1 MDAGSVVYIIKAET
15 DQLLKANKQ
24 VDKFLSQLQSSF
36 DGADKAADNLGDTL
50 KQAGSAIDDTSSA
63 AGGMAKNVAAV
74 EGAIGKLNTNINS
87 LTRAILESRS
97 GVSGASSEF
106 SRAESIIESL
116 GNQLAILEEQQE
128 GSARGAAIL
137 AAQLRAGSNAT
148 EAEKKTIADLTGR
161 LYDMK
166 NGAEAGAKG
175 TKNWKSTMQQAGYQ
189 VNDFI
194 VQVQGGQSALLAFS
208 QQGSQLAG
216 AFGPGGAVLGAVLA
230 LSTVVAGT
238 FITSLKGGKN
248 SVDALKDAIS
258 ATDKVIATSQNGVSA
273 LSDDFAALARNNIK
287 AATLMRKLAELE
299 VQSALSEVSKEVQ
312 KTSKDI
318 ISFGDSL
325 VSSLG
330 GGYASVKLFSGYLS
344 TLNITTNDFSEA
356 MKQAAASGEGGKT
369 AMNSMI
375 ATVGA
380 LANKFD
386 ISDQQAYEFAK
397 QLSDIANNP
406 TDEKLNRLIA
416 TLVRVGQGHSEGA
429 KAARVQAKSLLEIV
443 ESASNATD
451 RLKRLKEITDSLTSS
466 QDRALQLARQEL
478 FIAKQTGD
486 EKLKAQ
492 AWRDAET
499 QGLKASTQ
507 AFRDYY
513 NVRLQ
518 TYQQQKANAESA
530 KNERKEQSASLSAA
544 KKAESQAERNARV
557 LNEYRQKADISADST
572 SDLSREQA
580 ILAARQKLANPTPQ
594 QIAQVE
600 KDAAAAWD
608 KAAALKAQNAI
619 PELKENA
626 SYNAQRNALDSLKD
640 QRDANGQLIL
650 SQQQYNQASEQLE
663 QQHQTNLARI
673 RAEQASVNPIAEARG
688 QVDPVQQL
696 ANENTQK
703 LKLMQQYQQQEQ
715 AVLSQSYKN
724 GQMSYAEYIAAKQ
737 TTDAQY
743 LALRTAQETQYE
755 QQRIEAQWEIFRN
768 QSQANELLASS
779 LDGLQNS
786 TSSALT
792 GLINGTQ
799 SLQESFAN
807 IGSTILNSV
816 VSAIVDMG
824 VQYVKSLIVGK
835 AMSSAATAAQIAEA
849 GSLATAW
856 APAAMAA
863 SIATQG
869 KASAIGLAAYS
880 SSMAAGQALSIAGAR
895 YNGGP
900 VAASSMY
907 RVGEHG
913 KPEIF
918 QAANGNQYMI
928 PGDNG
933 RVISNRD
940 MQGGGG
946 AVIHQQMN
954 VTIHTTNGISEENL
968 RQIESRMYKVGRK
981 AALDEMFN
989 QQRPKGILPPRR

>member
-166 NGAEAGAKG
+166 NGTEAGAKG

-189 VNDFI
+189 VQDFI
-194 VQVQGGQSALLAFS
+194 VQVQGGQSALVAFS

-406 TDEKLNRLIA
+406 TDEKLNQLIA

-499 QGLKASTQ
+499 QGLKAGTQ

-580 ILAARQKLANPTPQ
+580 ILAARQKLANPTTQ

-608 KAAALKAQNAI
+608 KAAALKAQNAV

-626 SYNAQRNALDSLKD
+626 SYNAQRKALDSLKD
-640 QRDANGQLIL
+640 QKDANGKLIL
-650 SQQQYNQASEQLE
+650 SQQQYSQASEQLE
-663 QQHQTNLARI
+663 QQHKVNLAKI

-724 GQMSYAEYIAAKQ
+724 GQMTYAEYIAAKQ

-768 QSQANELLASS
+768 QSQANELLAAS
-779 LDGLQNS
+779 LEGLQSS

-824 VQYVKSLIVGK
+824 VQYVKSLIIGK

-849 GSLATAW
+849 GALATAW

-900 VAASSMY
+900 VSANSMY

-918 QAANGNQYMI
+918 QAANGSQYMI

-933 RVISNRD
+933 RVISNKD

-954 VTIHTTNGISEENL
+954 VTIHTTNGITEENL

>member
-1 MDAGSVVYIIKAET
+1 MEVGSVVYIIKAET

-24 VDKFLSQLQSSF
+24 VDKFLSQLQSNF
-36 DGADKAADNLGDTL
+36 DGADKAADNLGGTL
-50 KQAGSAIDDTSSA
+50 KQTSSAIDDTNVA
-63 AGGMAKNVAAV
+63 AGAMSRNVAAV
-74 EGAIGKLNTNINS
+74 EGAVGKLNTNINS

-97 GVSGASSEF
+97 GVSSASSEF

-128 GSARGAAIL
+128 GSTRSAAIL

-148 EAEKKTIADLTGR
+148 EEEKKSIADLTGR

-166 NGAEAGAKG
+166 NGTEAGAKG

-216 AFGPGGAVLGAVLA
+216 AFGPGGAVVGAVIA
-230 LSTVVAGT
+230 LSSVIGGVL
-238 FITSLKGGKN
+238 ISSLKGGK
-248 SVDALKDAIS
+248 S
-258 ATDKVIATSQNGVSA
+258 ATDALSEAVETMDKVITVSQNGVA
-273 LSDDFAALARNNIK
+273 AYSDKYAELAKINASI
-287 AATLMRKLAELE
+287 ATLMRKQAELE
-299 VQSALSEVSKEVQ
+299 LQSALSKVSKEVQ
-312 KTSKDI
+312 NASSDFIT
-318 ISFGDSL
+318 FGDSL

-330 GGYASVKLFSGYLS
+330 NGYASVKLFDGYLS
-344 TLNITTNDFSEA
+344 TLNITTNNFSDA
-356 MKQAAASGEGGKT
+356 LKQAAASGQAGQT

-375 ATVGA
+375 ATVGV
-380 LANKFD
+380 LSSKFD
-386 ISDQQAYEFAK
+386 ISDQQSYQFAK
-397 QLSDIANNP
+397 QLSDISKNP
-406 TDEKLNRLIA
+406 SDEKLNS
-416 TLVRVGQGHSEGA
+416 LVRTLQEFGSGA
-429 KAARVQAKSLLEIV
+429 SKGADTAQEYADKLLKIV
-443 ESASNATD
+443 TSSADATR
-451 RLKRLKEITDSLTSS
+451 RLKLLKEMTDSLTSS

-478 FIAKQTGD
+478 FITKQTGD

-499 QGLKASTQ
+499 QGLKEGTQ

-518 TYQQQKANAESA
+518 TYQQQQANLKSA
-530 KNERKEQSASLSAA
+530 KDERNEQSAAVSAA

-608 KAAALKAQNAI
+608 KAAALKAQNAV

-626 SYNAQRNALDSLKD
+626 NYNVQRKALESLKD

-650 SQQQYNQASEQLE
+650 SQQQYYQASEQLE
-663 QQHQTNLARI
+663 QQHQVNLAKI

-724 GQMSYAEYIAAKQ
+724 GQLTYAEYIAAKQ

-779 LDGLQNS
+779 LDGLQS
-786 TSSALT
+786 GASSAIT

-807 IGSTILNSV
+807 IGTTILNSV
-816 VSAIVDMG
+816 VGSLVQMG
-824 VQYVKSLIVGK
+824 MEYVKSAVM
-835 AMSSAATAAQIAEA
+835 AQSANATAATSAA
-849 GSLATAW
+849 ATGASITASM
-856 APAAMAA
+856 APAAAATNIATMGQASTIGMAA
-863 SIATQG
+863 M
-869 KASAIGLAAYS
+869 SAAIPAMVGLF
-880 SSMAAGQALSIAGAR
+880 GGAR

-900 VAASSMY
+900 VNGSSMY

-918 QAANGNQYMI
+918 QAANGSQYMI

-933 RVISNRD
+933 RVISNKD

-954 VTIHTTNGISEENL
+954 VTIHTTNGITEENL